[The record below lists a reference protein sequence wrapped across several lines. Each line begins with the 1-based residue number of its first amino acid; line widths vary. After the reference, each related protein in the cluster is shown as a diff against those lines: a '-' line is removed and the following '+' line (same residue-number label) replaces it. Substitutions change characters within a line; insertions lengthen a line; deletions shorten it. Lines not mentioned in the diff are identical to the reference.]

1 MAEGGGGQQAPAAA
15 QGEDD
20 GASTLRVQ
28 RSSIESV
35 ANQNAK
41 ATGFRVPQNP
51 VVALLFHVSEHRY
64 TDQFIL
70 FCIFVN
76 SCTLA
81 LDDPRKVR
89 TILYRLSS
97 HLA

>member
-1 MAEGGGGQQAPAAA
+1 M
-15 QGEDD
+15 
-20 GASTLRVQ
+20 
-28 RSSIESV
+28 
-35 ANQNAK
+35 
-41 ATGFRVPQNP
+41 PQNP

-89 TILYRLSS
+89 TRYQIVICLLSYLPS
-97 HLA
+97 LD